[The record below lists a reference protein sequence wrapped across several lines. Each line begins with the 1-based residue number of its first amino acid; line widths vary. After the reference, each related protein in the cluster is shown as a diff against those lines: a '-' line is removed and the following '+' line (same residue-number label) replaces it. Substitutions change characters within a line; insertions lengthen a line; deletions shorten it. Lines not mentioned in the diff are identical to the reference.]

1 MMLLNIATIR
11 QPYPADSLYTFS
23 RHSGTFLEVVFILH
37 YILIA
42 SSGTSI
48 YIVLR
53 HSVEYSKMFH
63 GVTVKR
69 SP

>member
-11 QPYPADSLYTFS
+11 QPY
-23 RHSGTFLEVVFILH
+23 SGTFLELVFILH

-69 SP
+69 